1 MMKKV
6 FKIALVA
13 LLAVTATATYA
24 QKQGRINVQTVVM
37 AMPETKTMQTN
48 LEAFRKDLSDNLE
61 TMQVEFNNKYTDY
74 QSTQATMTAAVRDLK
89 QKELQD
95 LQTRMQQFEQNAMQ
109 EIQKKQN
116 ELLQPIINKARE
128 AISKVSKAGGFS
140 VIFDSAAGAMAYI
153 DETIVVDIEPAVKK
167 ELGIQ

>member
-1 MMKKV
+1 MKKV

>member
-1 MMKKV
+1 MKKLFTV
-6 FKIALVA
+6 AIVAAMALG
-13 LLAVTATATYA
+13 VTTASA
-24 QKQGRINVQTVVM
+24 QKLGRVQVQEIVM
-37 AMPETKTMQTN
+37 TMPETQTMQTN
-48 LEAFRKDLSDNLE
+48 LEAFRKDLADNLE
-61 TMQVEFNNKYTDY
+61 TMQVEFNNKLADYQGNLSTYTD
-74 QSTQATMTAAVRDLK
+74 SVRSLK
-89 QKELQD
+89 ETELQD